1 MPEIRIG
8 KTVIETLTSGM
19 YEDARFV
26 YREYIQNAADQID
39 KAIELGILQNR
50 DEGRIHISIDA
61 KEKRIIIEDN
71 ATGIK
76 SDEFFSV
83 LANIALSKKDRTK
96 DKGFR
101 GIGRLGGL
109 GYCRK
114 LIFETTYKGEN
125 VKSIMTWDADNLQK
139 KLNDHTL
146 DLDAASVV
154 NSVIK
159 TDYESIDSEEHF
171 FKVILQD
178 VSNSDLLCKNN
189 IVEYLSMVAP
199 VPYQPHF
206 IFKSKIYDEL
216 KKEGLSIDEYCIFV
230 NTDKLFKAYSTIF
243 YDLKGAQKYSYDE
256 VFDID
261 TFKIFNSTNE
271 IIAWGW
277 FGLSKFDKQI
287 PAKGNIARGIRLRKG
302 NIQIG
307 SENTLV
313 KLHKEQRGNFYFIGE
328 VHGFHPELIP
338 NSRRDYFNENSI
350 SKLLDKKLKELF
362 HGRFYNLYYDAN
374 KLKNAVKKIDNFI
387 VLKDDYKEKVNNGS
401 FSSKQQENDLKVNLE
416 KARTEAAKKSKELN
430 RFKEKAATDT
440 ALSKI
445 YERIVTDEINTNVEE
460 TTEIEN
466 NYSKI
471 KYRTQKLSK
480 LDRKQEKVVR
490 RIFEIIDLMLP
501 DLKDRGEE
509 LKQKI
514 EEEFK

>member
-39 KAIELGILQNR
+39 KAVELGILENR
-50 DEGRIHISIDA
+50 NDGKIHLSIDA

-76 SDEFFSV
+76 SDEFFSI
-83 LANIALSKKDRTK
+83 LANIALSTKDRTK

-114 LIFETTYKGEN
+114 LIFETTFKGEN
-125 VKSIMTWDADNLQK
+125 VKSIMTWDAENLQQ
-139 KLNDHTL
+139 KLNDHKL

-159 TDYESIDSEEHF
+159 TDYEAIDKDEHF
-171 FKVILQD
+171 FKVILEN
-178 VSNSDLLCKNN
+178 VTNTDLLCRNN
-189 IVEYLSMVAP
+189 IIEYLSMVAP
-199 VPYQPHF
+199 VPYEPHF
-206 IFKSKIYDEL
+206 IFKNKIYDEL
-216 KKEGLSIDEYCIFV
+216 KKEGLSIDEYYIFI
-230 NTDKLFKAYSTIF
+230 NTDRLFKAYSSTF
-243 YDLKGAQKYSYDE
+243 YDLKGTQKYSYDD

-261 TFKIFNSTNE
+261 TFKITNSANE
-271 IIAWGW
+271 LVAWAW
-277 FGLSKFDKQI
+277 FGLSRFDKQI

-328 VHGFHPELIP
+328 VHGFHHELIP
-338 NSRRDYFNENSI
+338 NSRRDYFNENNT
-350 SKLLDKKLKELF
+350 SKLLDNKLKELF
-362 HGRFYNLYYDAN
+362 HVKLYKLYHDAN
-374 KLKNAVKKIDNFI
+374 KLKNAIKKIDSYNE
-387 VLKDDYKEKVNNGS
+387 LKADYQEKLNNGN
-401 FSSKQQENDLKVNLE
+401 FSSKQQENNLMESLE
-416 KARTEAAKKSKELN
+416 KARTEANNKSKDLN
-430 RFKEKAATDT
+430 RFKEKAETDT
-440 ALSKI
+440 TLSKI
-445 YERIVTDEINTNVEE
+445 YEKIVRNEIHNNVEDTPLIE
-460 TTEIEN
+460 TNDGKT
-466 NYSKI
+466 
-471 KYRTQKLSK
+471 KYRTQKLSR